1 MTSHDAAVEIVALNL
16 FEIADRCCE
25 VITRTMV
32 QWRTNGTGRR
42 VSAALSMMRMDR
54 DELGE

>member
-1 MTSHDAAVEIVALNL
+1 MTSHDTAVEIVALNL

-32 QWRTNGTGRR
+32 QWRTTGP
-42 VSAALSMMRMDR
+42 VDALAPHCP
-54 DELGE
+54 